1 MLIQHGKY
9 LRHVQP
15 QAPGRPDP
23 RCQPCAGLAGAA
35 GGPPLQ
41 EGILGILFLGDLGFR
56 EGRAGVFVSGA
67 QLLAPFLLPAIYIP
81 GQGAVGVQVG

>member
-23 RCQPCAGLAGAA
+23 HCQPCAGLAGAA
-35 GGPPLQ
+35 EGPPLQ
-41 EGILGILFLGDLGFR
+41 EGILGILFLGDLGLG
-56 EGRAGVFVSGA
+56 EGGGGVCV
-67 QLLAPFLLPAIYIP
+67 
-81 GQGAVGVQVG
+81 

>member
-23 RCQPCAGLAGAA
+23 HCQPCAGLAGAA

-41 EGILGILFLGDLGFR
+41 EGALGILFLGDLGFR
-56 EGRAGVFVSGA
+56 GLCVCGA
-67 QLLAPFLLPAIYIP
+67 ELLAPFLLPAKYTP
-81 GQGAVGVQVG
+81 G